1 MFPTVE
7 AVVMAITTTEDS
19 TTTITEDSTT
29 TIMVVFTTTTM
40 EDSTT
45 IMVVF
50 TTTTTGDSAMVR
62 LNNSGTSPTSL
73 LKVVRVKTRATED
86 ASASTAS
93 HSVTGKNYC
102 SASWWKREWP
112 SR

>member
-7 AVVMAITTTEDS
+7 AVVMATTTTGDS
-19 TTTITEDSTT
+19 TTTMGAST
-29 TIMVVFTTTTM
+29 
-40 EDSTT
+40 TT

-50 TTTTTGDSAMVR
+50 TTTTTGDSTMVR
-62 LNNSGTSPTSL
+62 QNNSGTSPTSL

-86 ASASTAS
+86 ANVSTAS
-93 HSVTGKNYC
+93 HSVTGENYY
-102 SASWWKREWP
+102 SASWWKSEWP

>member
-19 TTTITEDSTT
+19 TTTITEDSTTTMEDSTT

-73 LKVVRVKTRATED
+73 LKVVRVKTRATAD
-86 ASASTAS
+86 ANVSTAS

-102 SASWWKREWP
+102 
-112 SR
+112 